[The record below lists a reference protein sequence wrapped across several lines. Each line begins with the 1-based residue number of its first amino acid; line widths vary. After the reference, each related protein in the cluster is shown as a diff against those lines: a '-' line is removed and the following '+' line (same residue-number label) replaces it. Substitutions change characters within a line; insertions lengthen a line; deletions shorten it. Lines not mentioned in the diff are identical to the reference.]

1 MMGYFITQLVT
12 CLHDETG
19 FCNTFAYLRRF
30 ITQTVHVFQHNS
42 AVIRPMPRG
51 GELCVA
57 DLNLLPISRAR
68 QYYRYTSVPIE
79 AGVMNV

>member
-30 ITQTVHVFQHNS
+30 IIQTVHILQHNS
-42 AVIRPMPRG
+42 AVIIPMPR

-57 DLNLLPISRAR
+57 DLNLLPISQAQ
-68 QYYRYTSVPIE
+68 QYYLYTSVPIE
-79 AGVMNV
+79 AGVVNV